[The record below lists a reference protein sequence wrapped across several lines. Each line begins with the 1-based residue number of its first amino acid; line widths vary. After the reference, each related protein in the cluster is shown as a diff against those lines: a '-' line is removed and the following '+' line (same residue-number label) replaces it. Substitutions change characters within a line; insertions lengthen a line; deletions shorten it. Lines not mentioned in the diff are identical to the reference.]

1 VDLTSHTPLA
11 SSNMNAPLSAAT
23 GLPHTH
29 TTPPPPIPPPMVGVS
44 LPPTALLDV
53 ANDGTN
59 LPMSSAAVPSVLDT
73 STRTASGIP
82 TPTMDLPS
90 HTPLASSNMNA
101 PLSAASG
108 LPLTHTTPLPPLP
121 PPMVGASLPLT
132 DLFDVATDRTK
143 LPVRSA
149 SVPSVLDTSIR
160 TSTGIPAP
168 TIDLPSHTP
177 LASSNLPEVRS
188 MPLVALRPITHTSLA
203 ALRTEIISFAQ
214 SPNRPQIVLEIHP
227 PEYGRVLV
235 RAEQGAEGVVTVR
248 LVVESVA
255 VKEQV
260 LLHLHRLPTPATVE
274 VMTFDEYRE
283 QSESEGGRGRQEQR
297 RQTPS
302 TRKDESNTEF
312 TV

>member
-1 VDLTSHTPLA
+1 MPSTATPA
-11 SSNMNAPLSAAT
+11 
-23 GLPHTH
+23 
-29 TTPPPPIPPPMVGVS
+29 
-44 LPPTALLDV
+44 
-53 ANDGTN
+53 
-59 LPMSSAAVPSVLDT
+59 
-73 STRTASGIP
+73 
-82 TPTMDLPS
+82 PS
-90 HTPLASSNMNA
+90 HTSP
-101 PLSAASG
+101 
-108 LPLTHTTPLPPLP
+108 TDDHT
-121 PPMVGASLPLT
+121 V
-132 DLFDVATDRTK
+132 V
-143 LPVRSA
+143 V
-149 SVPSVLDTSIR
+149 
-160 TSTGIPAP
+160 
-168 TIDLPSHTP
+168 
-177 LASSNLPEVRS
+177 PEVRS
-188 MPLVALRPITHTSLA
+188 TPLVALRPITHTSLA

-297 RQTPS
+297 RQRPS
-302 TRKDESNTEF
+302 THKDESNTEF